1 MDTGVF
7 EPVSRSTT
15 RFDDT
20 LLKFYRFKPEIKA
33 LGECVNENR
42 DNIAKKKSESKD
54 DIAALQSSNKEKKLS
69 FFGSSNSKQADANG
83 DEDLEN
89 NNANKK

>member
-20 LLKFYRFKPEIKA
+20 LLKFYRFKPEVKA
-33 LGECVNENR
+33 FALNENR

-54 DIAALQSSNKEKKLS
+54 DIAALQMQNSNSKEKKLS
-69 FFGSSNSKQADANG
+69 FFGSSKQTDSNR
-83 DEDLEN
+83 EDLEN
-89 NNANKK
+89 NNSNKK